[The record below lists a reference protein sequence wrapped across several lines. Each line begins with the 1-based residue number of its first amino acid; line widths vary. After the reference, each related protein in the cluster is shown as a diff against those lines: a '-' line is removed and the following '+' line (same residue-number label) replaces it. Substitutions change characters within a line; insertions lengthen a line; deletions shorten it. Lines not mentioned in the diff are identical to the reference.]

1 MIKIRIDEMD
11 FKTFE
16 KNYKDAEAYY
26 KRAEQFLQEGQ
37 YPSVVFNVASIA
49 LERYLIALGNRYGIE
64 ARNHNYGSLM
74 DSVELVIDFPEE
86 LNKEIRNFDVL
97 YDICSVDNPFS
108 RIPDLLDVD
117 QILSICGKVKYMI
130 DEIDSPTKN

>member
-1 MIKIRIDEMD
+1 MIKIRIDEID
-11 FKTFE
+11 FETFQ
-16 KNYKDAEAYY
+16 KNYKDADAYY

-49 LERYLIALGNRYGIE
+49 LERYLIAFGNRYGIE

-74 DSVELVIDFPEE
+74 DSVELVTDFPEE

-97 YDICSVDNPFS
+97 YNICSVDNPFS
-108 RIPDLLDVD
+108 RIPDLFDVD
-117 QILSICGKVKYMI
+117 QILSICDKIKYMI